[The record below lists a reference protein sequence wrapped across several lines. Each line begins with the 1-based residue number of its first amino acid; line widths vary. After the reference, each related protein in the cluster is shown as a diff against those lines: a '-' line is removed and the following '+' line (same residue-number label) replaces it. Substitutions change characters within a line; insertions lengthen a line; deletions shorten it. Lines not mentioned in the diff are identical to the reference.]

1 MEKLAGKRRLIII
14 GAIAVLITAALFWP
28 VSAQSGSEILLE
40 RIYSKLGEI
49 INFLNNDNRI
59 DELSKKLDTLL
70 QNQAEIK
77 EQLRII
83 KIRASRR

>member
-14 GAIAVLITAALFWP
+14 GIIAVFITAALFWP

>member
-1 MEKLAGKRRLIII
+1 MAGLAGKRRLIII
-14 GAIAVLITAALFWP
+14 GAIAVLITVALFWP

-70 QNQAEIK
+70 QNQAEMK